1 MVEWDKCK
9 EEKQPDD
16 CEGTGDG
23 ETMNIGEIAKLAGV
37 SSAAVSRYFNHGY
50 ISEEKREKI
59 RLVVEQTGYRPSLQ
73 AQTLRT
79 RKTKLIGVILPKID
93 SAVAIGSMVAGILSA
108 LNEKGYQLLLADT
121 QNNPA
126 KELEYLS
133 VFNEKQ
139 VDGVIFIATVFTNA
153 HKKALRDM
161 QVPVI
166 LAGQLLPGFHCVYH
180 DDYHAFYDITRM
192 VMEKGRRRLGFV
204 SVFHQDKAAGLDRY
218 RGFCDAGKE
227 FGLEN
232 PENRYVT
239 ADFTMESGYEK
250 AKELLKRFED
260 LNGILCATDSIAI
273 GVIQYLKEQGRKIP
287 GDIMVTGHG
296 DSVFSKVVTPTLT
309 TIRYSYEES
318 GRLAASMLLEIL
330 ERGESAVKEIKMGYE
345 IVEKDS
351 TKETGI

>member
-1 MVEWDKCK
+1 
-9 EEKQPDD
+9 
-16 CEGTGDG
+16 
-23 ETMNIGEIAKLAGV
+23 MNIAEIARRAGV
-37 SSAAVSRYFNHGY
+37 SSAAVSRYFNNGY

-59 RLVVEQTGYRPSLQ
+59 RLVVEETGYRPSLQ

-79 RKTKLIGVILPKID
+79 RKTKLIGVILPKVD
-93 SAVAIGSMVAGILSA
+93 SAVAIGSMVAGILSV

-153 HKKALRDM
+153 HKKALKNM
-161 QVPVI
+161 QVPIV
-166 LAGQLLPGFHCVYH
+166 LAGQALPGFHCVYH

-192 VMEKGRRRLGFV
+192 VLEKGRKRLGFV
-204 SVFHQDKAAGLDRY
+204 SVFHQDQAAGLERY
-218 RGFCDAGKE
+218 RGFCDSMRE
-227 FGLEN
+227 FGEKN
-232 PENRYVT
+232 PEDKYVI

-250 AKELLKRFED
+250 AGELLTKSGGLD
-260 LNGILCATDSIAI
+260 GIVCATDSIAI
-273 GVIQYLKEQGRKIP
+273 GVMQYLKEQGMKIP
-287 GDIMVTGHG
+287 RDVMVTGHG
-296 DSVFSKVVTPTLT
+296 DSVLSKVITPTLT

-330 ERGESAVKEIKMGYE
+330 EKGESSVREMKMGYE
-345 IVEKDS
+345 IVEKESTGVGDS
-351 TKETGI
+351 